1 VGSFAVVTGL
11 GQPVANLVD
20 RIVTRKSPS
29 CSNEGIPSEIV
40 CVIETV
46 GINVILDA
54 HARVRPE
61 IDVALTTFAVLEW
74 FLLLGSVTE
83 LGHVGVRVRVL
94 DIERSKS
101 GSSHRRP
108 PQDGEDDLIPTRVLV
123 AGEMVK
129 NRLGTSGPEFDVFR
143 LASIGEFRGV
153 KLLCDPIVDRLDISP
168 VSEGLSHRRELLLE
182 RDRSDLRLSP
192 RDEL

>member
-1 VGSFAVVTGL
+1 MGSFAVVTGL
-11 GQPVANLVD
+11 GQPVDNLVD
-20 RIVTRKSPS
+20 RVATRKSPS
-29 CSNEGIPSEIV
+29 CGDEGIPSEIV

-46 GINVILDA
+46 GIDVILDG
-54 HARVRPE
+54 HAPGRPE
-61 IDVALTTFAVLEW
+61 IDVALATFAVLEW
-74 FLLLGSVTE
+74 CLLLGSVTE
-83 LGHVGVRVRVL
+83 LEHVGVRVKLL

-108 PQDGEDDLIPTRVLV
+108 PQNGEDDLMPTRVLV
-123 AGEMVK
+123 AVEMVK

-153 KLLCDPIVDRLDISP
+153 KLLCEPIVDRLDISP

-182 RDRSDLRLSP
+182 RDRGDLRLSP